1 MITATINVTITQF
14 RSLGGVFPISNVMSL
29 AAPNPNVTVR
39 NGNIVIKGTEPASL
53 IFQLTSPDFLFVGAA
68 FNANEQKPDVG
79 ALEFPMV
86 TINRSPTNNLP
97 PNCLSV
103 VDANKPQNLG
113 REYSYVLLVQ
123 NVATAEIGIIDPGM
137 VNEPRGP

>member
-1 MITATINVTITQF
+1 
-14 RSLGGVFPISNVMSL
+14 
-29 AAPNPNVTVR
+29 
-39 NGNIVIKGTEPASL
+39 
-53 IFQLTSPDFLFVGAA
+53 
-68 FNANEQKPDVG
+68 
-79 ALEFPMV
+79 
-86 TINRSPTNNLP
+86 
-97 PNCLSV
+97 V